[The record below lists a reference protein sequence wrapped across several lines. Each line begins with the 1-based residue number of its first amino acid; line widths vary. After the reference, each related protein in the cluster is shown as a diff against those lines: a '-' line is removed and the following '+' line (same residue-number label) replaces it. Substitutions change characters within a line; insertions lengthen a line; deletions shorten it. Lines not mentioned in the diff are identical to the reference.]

1 MSMVWNV
8 CICGVF
14 QASHYNQPIPIQG
27 VREAVAIDFHFK
39 DSRIYM
45 TDIRSEVS
53 AHDVFAYIMLHYVY
67 KFDLLLSFTIK
78 SFNKRTLPHIRFAIL
93 WMNKVVQ

>member
-1 MSMVWNV
+1 MVCNV
-8 CICGVF
+8 CACGVF

-53 AHDVFAYIMLHYVY
+53 ACDVFAHIVMLHYVY
-67 KFDLLLSFTIK
+67 KFDLLLSFTI
-78 SFNKRTLPHIRFAIL
+78 SFTKRALPHI
-93 WMNKVVQ
+93 